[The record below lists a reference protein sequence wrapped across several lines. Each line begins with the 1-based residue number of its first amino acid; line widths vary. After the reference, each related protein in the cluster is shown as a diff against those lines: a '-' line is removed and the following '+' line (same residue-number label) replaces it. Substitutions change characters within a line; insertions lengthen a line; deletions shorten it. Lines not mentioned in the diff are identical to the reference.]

1 MSFTFNEFKT
11 NKIYI
16 ASGEKENV
24 RLAVEN
30 FISDVKK
37 TCGCAELTDI
47 YEEADIFV
55 ASRLSA

>member
-1 MSFTFNEFKT
+1 MSFMFNEFKT

-24 RLAVEN
+24 RLAVED

-37 TCGCAELTDI
+37 TCGCAGIDVGSL
-47 YEEADIFV
+47 
-55 ASRLSA
+55 RN

>member
-1 MSFTFNEFKT
+1 MSFMFNEFKT

-24 RLAVEN
+24 RLAVED

-37 TCGCAELTDI
+37 TCGCAELTLVA
-47 YEEADIFV
+47 YEIKWIH
-55 ASRLSA
+55 R